1 MITLLQ
7 NKIVRLITYS
17 DEGLQHRVY
26 TNYKHIQILTSDNM
40 IKITLIKSLT
50 LSITKRCSQLLT
62 IYLNIQKHHIITT
75 LETAPIKT

>member
-1 MITLLQ
+1 
-7 NKIVRLITYS
+7 
-17 DEGLQHRVY
+17 
-26 TNYKHIQILTSDNM
+26 M